1 LIKSAAPYEEQ
12 LMLNINHIDKIHFI
26 PSKRFFGLHL
36 ILLLALLCLL
46 MQSFNGVAKPSLKSL
61 HHQQLNEIL
70 FNINTYYVDDL
81 QLHNSFESQPTNQQV
96 EALFER
102 LDPYSKYLDE
112 TELDAIFSSTNGR
125 YTGLGIEVKVTDGRV
140 YIVNTI
146 KNSPAEQAGLQVND
160 ELTAINQQPIV
171 NKSIE
176 EVARLIRESGQA
188 AVDVSVKREQV
199 TELNF
204 SIKRQQINLESVQ
217 SYLADTGVALLSIN
231 AFNNHTLHDVARTVA
246 KMQINNGFPLS
257 GLIIDLR
264 DNPGGT
270 LQGAIEV
277 ADLFLDSG
285 TIVST
290 KGRFNEA
297 NQYYKA
303 HSGDILSGAPIAVL
317 INENSAS
324 AAEILAAALRD
335 NQRATLVGETS
346 FGKGSVQSLIPLG
359 NGNTALKLTTARYY
373 TPAGQ
378 SIDGKGIAPDVSINQ
393 TMLSEIDQD
402 VIIKNIQGLSLFS
415 SLLDKQDKKQ
425 LTAKQLIIMQ

>member
-1 LIKSAAPYEEQ
+1 MLNTTYSYKAHLSPAKYVTQLSFILLVGLLW
-12 LMLNINHIDKIHFI
+12 LML
-26 PSKRFFGLHL
+26 
-36 ILLLALLCLL
+36 
-46 MQSFNGVAKPSLKSL
+46 QSFQAIAKPSLKSL
-61 HHQQLNEIL
+61 QHQQLNEIL
-70 FNINTYYVDDL
+70 FNIHTYYVDDL
-81 QLHNSFESQPTNQQV
+81 KLQNSFVTQPDNLQV
-96 EALFER
+96 EALFSR

-125 YTGLGIEVKVTDGRV
+125 YTGLGIEVKVEEGRV

-146 KNSPAEQAGLQVND
+146 NNSPAALAGLQVND
-160 ELTAINQQPIV
+160 EVIAINQQPILD
-171 NKSIE
+171 KSIE
-176 EVARLIRESGQA
+176 EVAKLIRQSGQS
-188 AVDVSVKREQV
+188 AVDVAVKREKE

-204 SIKRQQINLESVQ
+204 SIKRQQINLESVRGH
-217 SYLADTGVALLSIN
+217 LADTGVALISIN
-231 AFNNHTLHDVARTVA
+231 AFNNHTLHDVAREIA
-246 KMQINNGFPLS
+246 KMQITNSFPLS

-270 LQGAIEV
+270 LQGAVEV
-277 ADLFLDSG
+277 ADLFLDNG

-297 NQYYKA
+297 NQKYQA
-303 HSGDILSGAPIAVL
+303 HKGDILSGAPIAVL

-335 NQRATLVGETS
+335 NQRAVLIGETS

-378 SIDGKGIAPDVSINQ
+378 SIDGKGITPDVSINQ
-393 TMLSEIDQD
+393 TMLSEIDQG
-402 VIIKNIQGLSLFS
+402 VIIKNIQELALFS
-415 SLLDKQDKKQ
+415 SLLDRQDKKQ
-425 LTAKQLIIMQ
+425 LTAKQLVIMQ

>member
-1 LIKSAAPYEEQ
+1 
-12 LMLNINHIDKIHFI
+12 MLNINHIDKIHFI

-102 LDPYSKYLDE
+102 LDPYSKYFDE

-160 ELTAINQQPIV
+160 ELTAINQQPII

>member
-1 LIKSAAPYEEQ
+1 
-12 LMLNINHIDKIHFI
+12 MLNTTYSYKAHFS
-26 PSKRFFGLHL
+26 PAKFFTQLSF
-36 ILLLALLCLL
+36 LLLVSLLCLIL
-46 MQSFNGVAKPSLKSL
+46 QSFQAVAKPSLQSL
-61 HHQQLNEIL
+61 QHQQLNEIL
-70 FNINTYYVDDL
+70 FNIHTYYVDDL
-81 QLHNSFESQPTNQQV
+81 KLQNTFVTQPDNLQV

-125 YTGLGIEVKVTDGRV
+125 YTGLGIEVKVEDGRV

-146 KNSPAEQAGLQVND
+146 NNSPAALAGLQVND
-160 ELTAINQQPIV
+160 EVIAINQQPILD
-171 NKSIE
+171 KSIE
-176 EVARLIRESGQA
+176 EVAKLIRQSGQS
-188 AVDVSVKREQV
+188 AVDVAVKREKD

-204 SIKRQQINLESVQ
+204 SIKRQQINLQSV
-217 SYLADTGVALLSIN
+217 YGHLADTGVALISIN
-231 AFNNHTLHDVARTVA
+231 SFNNHTLHDVARELA
-246 KMQINNGFPLS
+246 KMQVTNSFPLS

-277 ADLFLDSG
+277 ADLFLDNG

-297 NQYYKA
+297 NQKYKA
-303 HSGDILSGAPIAVL
+303 HKGDILSGAPIAVL

-335 NQRATLVGETS
+335 NQRAVLIGETS

-373 TPAGQ
+373 TPSGQ
-378 SIDGKGIAPDVSINQ
+378 SIDGKGITPDVSINQ
-393 TMLSEIDQD
+393 TMLSEIDQG
-402 VIIKNIQGLSLFS
+402 VIIKNIQELALFS
-415 SLLDKQDKKQ
+415 SLLDGQDKKQ
-425 LTAKQLIIMQ
+425 LTAKQLFIMQ

>member
-1 LIKSAAPYEEQ
+1 
-12 LMLNINHIDKIHFI
+12 MLNTTYSYNAHFS
-26 PSKRFFGLHL
+26 PAKFFTQLSF
-36 ILLLALLCLL
+36 LLLVSLLCLIL
-46 MQSFNGVAKPSLKSL
+46 QSFQAVAKPSLQSL
-61 HHQQLNEIL
+61 QHQQLNEIL
-70 FNINTYYVDDL
+70 FNIHTYYVDDL
-81 QLHNSFESQPTNQQV
+81 KLQNAFVTQPDNLQV

-125 YTGLGIEVKVTDGRV
+125 YTGLGIEVKIEEGRV

-146 KNSPAEQAGLQVND
+146 NNSPAALAGLQVND
-160 ELTAINQQPIV
+160 EVIAINQQSILD
-171 NKSIE
+171 KSIE
-176 EVARLIRESGQA
+176 EVAKLIRQSGQS
-188 AVDVSVKREQV
+188 AVDVAVKREKD

-204 SIKRQQINLESVQ
+204 SIKRQQINLQSVHGH
-217 SYLADTGVALLSIN
+217 LADTGVALISIN
-231 AFNNHTLHDVARTVA
+231 AFNNHTLHDVARELA
-246 KMQINNGFPLS
+246 KMQVTNSFPLS

-277 ADLFLDSG
+277 ADLFLDNG

-297 NQYYKA
+297 NQQFKA
-303 HSGDILSGAPIAVL
+303 HKGDILSGAPIAVL

-335 NQRATLVGETS
+335 NQRAVLIGETS

-373 TPAGQ
+373 TPLGQ
-378 SIDGKGIAPDVSINQ
+378 SIDGKGITPDVSINQ
-393 TMLSEIDQD
+393 TMLSEIDQG
-402 VIIKNIQGLSLFS
+402 VIIKNIQELALFS
-415 SLLDKQDKKQ
+415 SLLDRQDKKQ
-425 LTAKQLIIMQ
+425 LTAKQLVIMQ

>member
-1 LIKSAAPYEEQ
+1 
-12 LMLNINHIDKIHFI
+12 M
-26 PSKRFFGLHL
+26 
-36 ILLLALLCLL
+36 
-46 MQSFNGVAKPSLKSL
+46 
-61 HHQQLNEIL
+61 
-70 FNINTYYVDDL
+70 
-81 QLHNSFESQPTNQQV
+81 
-96 EALFER
+96 
-102 LDPYSKYLDE
+102 
-112 TELDAIFSSTNGR
+112 
-125 YTGLGIEVKVTDGRV
+125 
-140 YIVNTI
+140 
-146 KNSPAEQAGLQVND
+146 
-160 ELTAINQQPIV
+160 
-171 NKSIE
+171 
-176 EVARLIRESGQA
+176 
-188 AVDVSVKREQV
+188 
-199 TELNF
+199 
-204 SIKRQQINLESVQ
+204 Q

>member
-1 LIKSAAPYEEQ
+1 
-12 LMLNINHIDKIHFI
+12 MLNINHIDKIHFI
-26 PSKRFFGLHL
+26 PSKRFIGLHL

>member
-1 LIKSAAPYEEQ
+1 
-12 LMLNINHIDKIHFI
+12 MLNTTYSYKAHFS
-26 PSKRFFGLHL
+26 PAKFFTQLSF
-36 ILLLALLCLL
+36 LLLVSLLCLIL
-46 MQSFNGVAKPSLKSL
+46 QSFQAVAKPSLQSL
-61 HHQQLNEIL
+61 QHQQLNEIL
-70 FNINTYYVDDL
+70 FNIHTYYVDDL
-81 QLHNSFESQPTNQQV
+81 KLQNTFVTQPDNLQV

-125 YTGLGIEVKVTDGRV
+125 YTGLGIEVKVEDGRV
-140 YIVNTI
+140 YIVSTI
-146 KNSPAEQAGLQVND
+146 NNSPAALAGLQVND
-160 ELTAINQQPIV
+160 EVIAINQQPILD
-171 NKSIE
+171 KSIE
-176 EVARLIRESGQA
+176 EVAKLIRQSGQS
-188 AVDVSVKREQV
+188 AVDVAVKREKD

-204 SIKRQQINLESVQ
+204 SIKRQQINLQSVHGH
-217 SYLADTGVALLSIN
+217 LADTGVALISIN
-231 AFNNHTLHDVARTVA
+231 SFNNHTLHDVARELA
-246 KMQINNGFPLS
+246 KMQVTNSFPLS

-277 ADLFLDSG
+277 ADLFLDNG

-297 NQYYKA
+297 NQNYKA
-303 HSGDILSGAPIAVL
+303 HKGDILSGAPIAVL

-335 NQRATLVGETS
+335 NQRAVLIGETS

-378 SIDGKGIAPDVSINQ
+378 SIDGKGITPDVSINQ
-393 TMLSEIDQD
+393 TMLSEIDQG
-402 VIIKNIQGLSLFS
+402 VIIKNIQELALFS
-415 SLLDKQDKKQ
+415 SLLDRQDKKQ
-425 LTAKQLIIMQ
+425 LTAKQLVIMQ

>member
-1 LIKSAAPYEEQ
+1 
-12 LMLNINHIDKIHFI
+12 MLNINHIDKIHFI
-26 PSKRFFGLHL
+26 PSKRFFGLHV

-204 SIKRQQINLESVQ
+204 SIKQQQINLESVQ

>member
-1 LIKSAAPYEEQ
+1 
-12 LMLNINHIDKIHFI
+12 MLNINHIDKIHFI

-81 QLHNSFESQPTNQQV
+81 QLQNSFESQPTNQQV